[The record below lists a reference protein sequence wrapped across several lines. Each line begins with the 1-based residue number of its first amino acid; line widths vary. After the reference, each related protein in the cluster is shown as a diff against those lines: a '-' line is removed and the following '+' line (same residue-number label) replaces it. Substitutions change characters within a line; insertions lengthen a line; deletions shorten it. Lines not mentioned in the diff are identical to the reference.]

1 MSQLLPSVLTSHA
14 SVSDV
19 TTTADDLNAA
29 QGRAKVT
36 SPKETPLF
44 ICALPGKDSALRRV
58 LDLFLPPDCFR
69 LFPSRDR
76 VMTHRK
82 RDHNSDETDH
92 VITWN
97 E

>member
-1 MSQLLPSVLTSHA
+1 MPLPLPTVLPSQP
-14 SVSDV
+14 SVADV
-19 TTTADDLNAA
+19 DTTPDLLQAA
-29 QGRAKVT
+29 LALAKVT

-44 ICALPGKDSALRRV
+44 ICALQ
-58 LDLFLPPDCFR
+58 DCFR

-76 VMTHRK
+76 VMAHRK
-82 RDHNSDETDH
+82 RDHSSEETDH

>member
-1 MSQLLPSVLTSHA
+1 MSLLPSVLQSRPA
-14 SVSDV
+14 VSDI
-19 TTTADDLNAA
+19 TTTPEQLQAA
-29 QGRAKVT
+29 LALGKVT

-44 ICALPGKDSALRRV
+44 ICA
-58 LDLFLPPDCFR
+58 FQDCFR

-76 VMTHRK
+76 VMAHRK
-82 RDHNSDETDH
+82 RDHSSEVADR

>member
-1 MSQLLPSVLTSHA
+1 MSQLLPSVLPSRPA
-14 SVSDV
+14 LADV
-19 TTTADDLNAA
+19 DTTPEDLIAA

-44 ICALPGKDSALRRV
+44 ICALS
-58 LDLFLPPDCFR
+58 DCFR

-76 VMTHRK
+76 LMTHRK
-82 RDHNSDETDH
+82 RDHDSEDTDL

>member
-1 MSQLLPSVLTSHA
+1 MSQLLPSVLTSRP
-14 SVSDV
+14 SVTDV

-44 ICALPGKDSALRRV
+44 ICAL
-58 LDLFLPPDCFR
+58 PDCFR

>member
-1 MSQLLPSVLTSHA
+1 MSQALLPSVLSSRPA
-14 SVSDV
+14 VSDV
-19 TTTADDLNAA
+19 TTTAEDVLAA

-44 ICALPGKDSALRRV
+44 ICA
-58 LDLFLPPDCFR
+58 FQECFR

-76 VMTHRK
+76 LMTHRK
-82 RDHNSDETDH
+82 RDHDSDDTDH

>member
-1 MSQLLPSVLTSHA
+1 MSSSLLPTVLPQRPA
-14 SVSDV
+14 VSDV
-19 TTTADDLNAA
+19 ATTPEQLQAA
-29 QGRAKVT
+29 LALAKVT

-44 ICALPGKDSALRRV
+44 ICA
-58 LDLFLPPDCFR
+58 FQDCFR

-76 VMTHRK
+76 VMAHRK
-82 RDHNSDETDH
+82 RDHSSDETDH

>member
-1 MSQLLPSVLTSHA
+1 MASLPSVLPSRPA
-14 SVSDV
+14 VSDV
-19 TTTADDLNAA
+19 TTTADDLLAA

-44 ICALPGKDSALRRV
+44 ICA
-58 LDLFLPPDCFR
+58 FPDCFR

-82 RDHNSDETDH
+82 RDHTSDETDH
-92 VITWN
+92 IITWN

>member
-1 MSQLLPSVLTSHA
+1 MSSSLLPSVLPSRP
-14 SVSDV
+14 SVVDV
-19 TTTADDLNAA
+19 TTTPEQIAA
-29 QGRAKVT
+29 AETFAKVT

-44 ICALPGKDSALRRV
+44 ICALDN
-58 LDLFLPPDCFR
+58 CFR
-69 LFPSRDR
+69 LFPSHDR

-82 RDHNSDETDH
+82 RDHDGSEESRM

>member
-1 MSQLLPSVLTSHA
+1 MASLLPSVLPSNPA
-14 SVSDV
+14 LSDV
-19 TTTADDLNAA
+19 TTTPQQLQAA
-29 QGRAKVT
+29 LALAKVT

-44 ICALPGKDSALRRV
+44 ICA
-58 LDLFLPPDCFR
+58 FQDCFR

-82 RDHNSDETDH
+82 RDHNSEDPEH